1 MKKLVLLV
9 AVLTMVVFVSG
20 VMAQQNPAPAPTPA
34 PAPAPA
40 EKAKPAKMARFSGT
54 VQKVDEAAKIVTIKG
69 KKEEKTFTIS
79 DMTKVT
85 KGGKKMA
92 LADLKEGTN
101 VFVQYKSEEGKDV
114 ASAIRVSA
122 PKTVKKPAKPMEKP
136 AEAAP
141 KGS

>member
-20 VMAQQNPAPAPTPA
+20 VMAQQKPAPAPTPA

-54 VQKVDEAAKIVTIKG
+54 VQKVDETAKIVTIKG
-69 KKEEKTFTIS
+69 KKEEKTFTIN

-85 KGGKKMA
+85 KGRSKMA

-114 ASAIRVSA
+114 ASTVTVSA
-122 PKTVKKPAKPMEKP
+122 PKMAKKPAKPMEKP